1 MEQKQIT
8 AAYAEAVKAIKE
20 AILESRYR
28 AARLVNKEVLALYYA
43 IGGYISIQS
52 RTARWG
58 TNAIG
63 TISELLQQELPGL
76 RGFSET
82 SIKRMRIFYEAWCDM
97 FENRPSVTD
106 DLHKSIIPVGA
117 FKPEYAGKLNFYLSA
132 LDEYVKL
139 PHENPSIGIILCKD
153 RDSKTVEFAFRDIN
167 KPMGVATYRTSSELP
182 KEYEGIL
189 PEPEEL
195 RKLM

>member
-8 AAYAEAVKAIKE
+8 AAYAEAVRAIKE

-43 IGGYISIQS
+43 IGGYISVQS

-82 SIKRMRIFYEAWCDM
+82 SIHSMHSQIRLEYSIYYKLYEYGFTLYGIKLVNNKKSTQIIFRIIW
-97 FENRPSVTD
+97 
-106 DLHKSIIPVGA
+106 I
-117 FKPEYAGKLNFYLSA
+117 NFCA
-132 LDEYVKL
+132 KW
-139 PHENPSIGIILCKD
+139 
-153 RDSKTVEFAFRDIN
+153 R
-167 KPMGVATYRTSSELP
+167 
-182 KEYEGIL
+182 
-189 PEPEEL
+189 
-195 RKLM
+195 